1 MLIVY
6 GLYLENCSAQLV
18 FIVEVED
25 QSSVLKSAVAGVV
38 PEMKGTKVEAS
49 FKQLAARQWHGAWT
63 TDTSDGRVYERE
75 IMCDNKISVKFVKA
89 DRNICNMTQA

>member
-6 GLYLENCSAQLV
+6 GLYLENCPTQLV
-18 FIVEVED
+18 VIVKVED
-25 QSSVLKSAVAGVV
+25 QSSVLKSPIAGVL

-49 FKQLAARQWHGAWT
+49 LKQLAARHWHGAWT

-75 IMCDNKISVKFVKA
+75 IVCDNEISGQKHL
-89 DRNICNMTQA
+89 

>member
-49 FKQLAARQWHGAWT
+49 FKQLAARH
-63 TDTSDGRVYERE
+63 
-75 IMCDNKISVKFVKA
+75 
-89 DRNICNMTQA
+89 